1 MKNNKRCIKT
11 VQKIQRVNGFTLVEL
26 LVVIAIIGVLI
37 ALLLPA
43 VQAAREAARRS
54 QCVNNLKQLSIAVH
68 NFHDTNTFLPAAA
81 YSKHFMIAPNESEG
95 KTPLDTTVGIRRD
108 ISYLAQLLPY
118 VEQQSVYDGALEDA
132 KIGLGDP
139 DGTNR
144 AYRGPNTG
152 QYADST
158 GTQQKTPWN
167 AKIAMFLCPSSRNR
181 TIADNFPGQT
191 SYHCNRGD
199 LWVYWDWYTVARSPF
214 VMHAS
219 GIMFGF
225 EGIADGLSN
234 TVFLSEMCI
243 GDNKVS
249 QFIRG
254 GIGNPATNSDN
265 NKMSPVSV
273 CMDIRGSD
281 GEFNTPAKQSATIG
295 RYWGSVSGNRATLFF
310 TILPPNSPSC
320 GYQDND
326 SAKVLTTPSSFHAG
340 GVNVALGDASVRFF
354 SETINTTNLSY
365 TIANGVD
372 GFPATGGTG
381 NLKNYT
387 GPAIYGVWS
396 ELGTRAGG
404 ENPAMP

>member
-1 MKNNKRCIKT
+1 MKIRSFYILK
-11 VQKIQRVNGFTLVEL
+11 NGFTLVEL

-54 QCVNNLKQLSIAVH
+54 QCVNNLKQLSLAIH
-68 NFHDTNTFLPAAA
+68 NFHDTNTFLPAAG
-81 YSKHFMIAPNESEG
+81 YSKHFMVAPNEAEG
-95 KTPLDTTVGIRRD
+95 KTPLDISDDISKGRRD
-108 ISYLAQLLPY
+108 ISYLAQILPY
-118 VEQQSVYDGALEDA
+118 IEQQSVYELALEDA

-144 AYRGPNTG
+144 AYRGPTKG
-152 QYADST
+152 DYDDST
-158 GTQQKTPWN
+158 GVKQKTPWN
-167 AKIAMFLCPSSRNR
+167 AKIGMFLCPSSRNR
-181 TIADNFPGQT
+181 TIADNNPGLT

-199 LWVYWDWYTVARSPF
+199 LWVYWDWYTVTRSPF

-219 GIMFGF
+219 GTMFGF
-225 EGIADGLSN
+225 EGIPDGLTN

-254 GIGNPATNSDN
+254 GIGNPATDSDN

-273 CMDIRGSD
+273 CMDIRGSN
-281 GEFNTPAKQSATIG
+281 GEFNTTAKKAASIG
-295 RYWGSVSGNRATLFF
+295 HYWGSVSNNRATLFF

-320 GYQDND
+320 SHQDNNEG
-326 SAKVLTTPSSFHAG
+326 KVLTTPSSFHAG

-365 TIANGVD
+365 AINGGVD
-372 GFPATGGTG
+372 GFPSTPRD
-381 NLKNYT
+381 YT

-396 ELGTRAGG
+396 QLGTRAGG
-404 ENPAMP
+404 ENPTMP

>member
-1 MKNNKRCIKT
+1 MKKQSLYNLNK
-11 VQKIQRVNGFTLVEL
+11 NGFTLVEL
-26 LVVIAIIGVLI
+26 LVVIAIISVLI

-54 QCVNNLKQLSIAVH
+54 QCVNNLKQLSLAIH
-68 NFHDTNTFLPAAA
+68 NFHDTNTFLPAAG
-81 YSKHFMIAPNESEG
+81 YSKHFMAAPNESEG
-95 KTPLDTTVGIRRD
+95 KTPLDNTIAIRRE
-108 ISYLAQLLPY
+108 ISYLAQILPY
-118 VEQQSVYDGALEDA
+118 IEQQFVYERALEDA
-132 KIGLGDP
+132 QIGLGDA
-139 DGTNR
+139 DGNSR
-144 AYRGPNTG
+144 APRGPSSGNYTI
-152 QYADST
+152 S
-158 GTQQKTPWN
+158 GTKYLTPWTT
-167 AKIAMFLCPSSRNR
+167 KIGTFLCPSSRNR
-181 TIADNFPGQT
+181 TIAEDQPGLT

-225 EGIADGLSN
+225 EGIPDGLSN

-281 GEFNTPAKQSATIG
+281 GEFNTTAKKTATIG
-295 RYWGSVSGNRATLFF
+295 RYWGSVSWNRATLFF

-326 SAKVLTTPSSFHAG
+326 EAKVLTTPSSFHAG

-354 SETINTTNLSY
+354 SETIHTTNLSY
-365 TIANGVD
+365 TITNGVD
-372 GFPATGGTG
+372 GFPTGGTG
-381 NLKNYT
+381 DLKNYT

-396 ELGTRAGG
+396 QLGTRAGG
-404 ENPAMP
+404 ENPVMP

>member
-1 MKNNKRCIKT
+1 M
-11 VQKIQRVNGFTLVEL
+11 KIQSYYFLSKKGFTLVEL

-37 ALLLPA
+37 AMLLPA

-54 QCVNNLKQLSIAVH
+54 QCVNNLKQLSLAIH
-68 NFHDTNTFLPAAA
+68 NFHDTNTFLPAAG
-81 YSKHFMIAPNESEG
+81 YSKHFMVAPNESEG
-95 KTPLDTTVGIRRD
+95 KTPLDNTVGIRRE
-108 ISYLAQLLPY
+108 ISYLTQILPY
-118 VEQQSVYDGALEDA
+118 IEQQSVYEGALEDA

-144 AYRGPNTG
+144 AYRGPGIG

-158 GTQQKTPWN
+158 GAQQKTPWN
-167 AKIAMFLCPSSRNR
+167 AKIGMFLCPSSRNR
-181 TIADNFPGQT
+181 TIADNFPGLT

-225 EGIADGLSN
+225 EGIPDGLSN

-281 GEFNTPAKQSATIG
+281 GEFNTTAKKTATTG
-295 RYWGSVSGNRATLFF
+295 RYWGSVSWNRATLFF
-310 TILPPNSPSC
+310 TILPPNAPSC

-326 SAKVLTTPSSFHAG
+326 EAKVLTTPSSFHAG
-340 GVNVALGDASVRFF
+340 GVNVALGDASVKFF
-354 SETINTTNLSY
+354 SETINTTNLDY

-372 GFPATGGTG
+372 GFPTGGTG
-381 NLKNYT
+381 DLKNYT

-396 ELGTRAGG
+396 QLGTRAGS
-404 ENPAMP
+404 ENAAAP